1 MALAHTDFSL
11 TDDQLRLINEHF
23 EKAAL
28 RYAQAG
34 EDPPWGVEIR
44 FSWSPICGRTITAHY
59 DGESPGFEIEF

>member
-1 MALAHTDFSL
+1 MALAHTDYSL

-28 RYAQAG
+28 RHKQAG

-44 FSWSPICGRTITAHY
+44 FFWSPMGRMISAHY
-59 DGESPGFEIEF
+59 DGEVEGLVIEL